1 MQNQTHMQMYLLAA
15 IVAIMG
21 EEYVVSKLLKP
32 GRHAFIILKFL
43 INICKGI
50 C

>member
-21 EEYVVSKLLKP
+21 EELKGYYTLLVN
-32 GRHAFIILKFL
+32 F
-43 INICKGI
+43 
-50 C
+50 